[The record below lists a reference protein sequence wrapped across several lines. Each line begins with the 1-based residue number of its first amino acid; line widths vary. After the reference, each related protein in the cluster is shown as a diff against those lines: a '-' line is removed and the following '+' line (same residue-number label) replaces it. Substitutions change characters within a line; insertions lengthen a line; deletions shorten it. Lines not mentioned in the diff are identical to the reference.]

1 MTEAKTFRVIDTGV
15 LEGRLNIAI
24 GQAIVEARQAG
35 RVPDTL
41 RFLRFPPT
49 ALVGRHQALGQEI
62 DLAYCGAHGIGV
74 ARRITGGG
82 AIFMEPGLLGWE
94 LAFDRGSL
102 GIRSLPELSREICEA
117 AAAGISS
124 LGVAARYRPRN
135 DIEVEGRKISGTGG
149 FFDGDMLF
157 FQGTVLVDM
166 NPGVMMAALRVPRA
180 KLAKRNLDSVE
191 QRVVTLRELLGDA
204 TPGLGVIQDALA
216 QAFAAR
222 FAMQPASAELSPE
235 ELEHAQALYD
245 ADIGT
250 EAFVNDIDEPPA
262 ARGDLAGIRVCPGGT
277 IKVYLRLEGPAQNR
291 VRAAL
296 VTGDFFIAPPRIV
309 YDLES
314 RLRGVY
320 LDELPQAI
328 GEFFAQTRAEAL
340 SVAPEDFVA
349 AFADALTGAQN
360 GDLNAPDD
368 KEDAS

>member
-1 MTEAKTFRVIDTGV
+1 MSEGRTLRVIDTGV

-62 DLAYCGAHGIGV
+62 DLDYCAAHGIGV

-94 LAFDRGSL
+94 LAFHRGTL
-102 GIRSLPELSREICEA
+102 GVHSLPELTRSICEA
-117 AAAGISS
+117 AADGISR

-149 FFDGDMLF
+149 FFDGDTLF

-166 NPGVMMAALRVPRA
+166 DPRVMMSALRVPQA
-180 KLAKRNLDSVE
+180 KLAKRSLDSVE
-191 QRVVTLRELLGDA
+191 QRVVTLRELLDA
-204 TPGLGVIQDALA
+204 DTPGLPVVQQALA
-216 QAFAAR
+216 DAFAER
-222 FAMQPASAELSPE
+222 FGLTATTLELTTGERDQAQDLYRE
-235 ELEHAQALYD
+235 E
-245 ADIGT
+245 IGT
-250 EAFVNDIDEPPA
+250 EAFVNEIEEPPA
-262 ARGDLAGIRVCPGGT
+262 ARGDLVGRQASAGGT
-277 IKVYLRLEGPAQNR
+277 ITAYLRVEGPAQNR

-296 VTGDFFIAPPRIV
+296 VTGDFFVTPPRVI

-320 LDELPQAI
+320 LDDLPGAVRA
-328 GEFFAQTRAEAL
+328 FFGQSGVEAL
-340 SVAPEDFVA
+340 SVSPDDFVA
-349 AFADALTGAQN
+349 AFADALDN
-360 GDLNAPDD
+360 G
-368 KEDAS
+368 